1 MKRTLRSAAIK
12 AILAPTDLSPGSL
25 SGVIKAAEFAHR
37 FQAKLILMTAV
48 PKPRATAEQHGR
60 YLDQAADTVR
70 MQLASWFARQVPA
83 AVRQSLSVRFLAVVG
98 TPVPTI
104 LQVASTE
111 GVDLIVM
118 ATRGRSGLRQLLY
131 RSVAEA
137 VVRVSPSPVLTIRT
151 DGTPARTVA
160 VA

>member
-12 AILAPTDLSPGSL
+12 TILAPTDLSLGSL
-25 SGVIKAAEFAHR
+25 SGVIKAAELAHG
-37 FQAKLILMTAV
+37 FQANLILMTAV

-60 YLDQAADTVR
+60 YLDQTAGTVR

-83 AVRQSLSVRFLAVVG
+83 AMRQGLSVRFLAVIG
-98 TPVPTI
+98 TPVDMI
-104 LQVASTE
+104 LQVTNTE

-118 ATRGRSGLRQLLY
+118 AIRGRSGLRRLLY
-131 RSVAEA
+131 GSVAEGVA
-137 VVRVSPSPVLTIRT
+137 RVSPSPVLTIRT

>member
-12 AILAPTDLSPGSL
+12 TILAPTDLSPGSL
-25 SGVIKAAEFAHR
+25 SGVIKAAELAHR
-37 FQAKLILMTAV
+37 FQANLILMTAV
-48 PKPRATAEQHGR
+48 PKPRVTAEQHGR
-60 YLDQAADTVR
+60 YLDQTAGTVR

-83 AVRQSLSVRFLAVVG
+83 AMRQGLSVRFLAVIG
-98 TPVPTI
+98 TPVDMI
-104 LQVASTE
+104 LQVANTE

-118 ATRGRSGLRQLLY
+118 ATRGRSGLRRLLY
-131 RSVAEA
+131 GSVPEG
-137 VVRVSPSPVLTIRT
+137 VVRVSPSPVLTIPT

>member
-1 MKRTLRSAAIK
+1 MKALRSAAIK
-12 AILAPTDLSPGSL
+12 TILAPTDLTPASL
-25 SGVIKAAEFAHR
+25 PGVIRAAELAQR
-37 FQAKLILMTAV
+37 CQANLILMTAV

-70 MQLASWFARQVPA
+70 MQLASWFARQAPA
-83 AVRQSLSVRFLAVVG
+83 AVRKGLSVRFLAVVG

-104 LQVASTE
+104 LQVANAE

-118 ATRGRSGLRQLLY
+118 ATRGRSGLRRLLY
-131 RSVAEA
+131 GSVAEG
-137 VVRVSPSPVLTIRT
+137 VVRVSPSPALTIRT
-151 DGTPARTVA
+151 DGTPGRTVA

>member
-37 FQAKLILMTAV
+37 FQANLILMTAV
-48 PKPRATAEQHGR
+48 PKPRETNEEHVW

-83 AVRQSLSVRFLAVVG
+83 AMRQGLSVRFLAVVG

-104 LQVASTE
+104 LQVANTE

-118 ATRGRSGLRQLLY
+118 ATRGRSGLGRLLY
-131 RSVAEA
+131 GSVAET
-137 VVRVSPSPVLTIRT
+137 VVRDSPRPVLTL
-151 DGTPARTVA
+151 
-160 VA
+160 